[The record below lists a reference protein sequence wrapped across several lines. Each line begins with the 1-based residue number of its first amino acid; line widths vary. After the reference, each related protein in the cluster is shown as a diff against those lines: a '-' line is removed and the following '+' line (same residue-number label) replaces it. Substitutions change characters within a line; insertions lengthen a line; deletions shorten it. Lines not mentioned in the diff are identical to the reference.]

1 MKSIVSN
8 LYADY
13 LRYIDRFRAIPWET
27 DMLKPVERR
36 TLLTVHEVAKTKFV
50 KSAKVVGAVLGNLHP
65 HGEASC
71 VDVLVGM
78 VQNGLVEGQG
88 NWGTDKAKDYI
99 KAASTRYCVTGDT
112 LIPTEN
118 GIVRIDQI
126 SKTEDIEIKVSDY
139 RGLNTLA
146 TKFFKCDKFPIIKI
160 ITNCG
165 YELKGSEN
173 HPILV
178 VGSNLNFEWKQLKD
192 INTND
197 IVIIKG
203 NSYNKDIDKYSD
215 DIFKLLGGLIS
226 EGWHTYNEKKHYYK
240 LGFNNTNLDYYCEIS
255 KYAKEFFGYIG
266 ESDQNLPSGKVCKGF
281 EICNKLASD
290 KATNELDFP
299 IGLSEMRKIPNI
311 IWIASKRHQAIFL
324 QYLFY
329 GDGSINIQKDT
340 SNFTLI
346 YISKSLELIKNI
358 QTLLIISF
366 NITSSITKDK
376 SCHKLNICGI
386 LNLRKFNDSIGLLF
400 EKQKKL
406 DCILS
411 NSILNNNKNRSKDD
425 RIPILKQYLYNKYS
439 KIVKY
444 KEYKEIKRYYYDI
457 NNIHTIKDNLPFI
470 DDLDIDK
477 FKFIQESGFR
487 FFTINNIENLL
498 DENVYS
504 LRINSDNHSFITN
517 CFISHN
523 TECKALKF
531 LDDGFS
537 EFLDFVPWEEFEYA
551 NEPHFL
557 PFYIPIGL
565 VGEGLIQGISLHTTK
580 IPRYKFEDLL
590 IRLYELVTD
599 SPTKTTII
607 PNIENNDI
615 FEDQPG
621 ELEKILS
628 TGEGIIY
635 AIPKYKIQNNSIY
648 IYGKSPISKFN
659 KLDAFNEKYE
669 KDNGKPFAIV
679 IDSSDTKLEVI
690 VSPKKGSCDKKFIEV
705 IMDLVMSKIHIKC
718 NVVIID
724 GTIVQKG
731 IDEILINTFNMWKS
745 AYLAKITKDLSLL
758 NIKLD
763 EFNII
768 LIVRSILAANPNV
781 KLIKDICNLNTSQY
795 SNEEIE
801 RVCSKYRIKT
811 LIEAHIDI
819 IGLQKSIT
827 DTQYE
832 LQNIDQFAINRI
844 KSILGK

>member
-99 KAASTRYCVTGDT
+99 KAASTRY
-112 LIPTEN
+112 
-118 GIVRIDQI
+118 
-126 SKTEDIEIKVSDY
+126 
-139 RGLNTLA
+139 
-146 TKFFKCDKFPIIKI
+146 
-160 ITNCG
+160 
-165 YELKGSEN
+165 
-173 HPILV
+173 
-178 VGSNLNFEWKQLKD
+178 
-192 INTND
+192 
-197 IVIIKG
+197 
-203 NSYNKDIDKYSD
+203 
-215 DIFKLLGGLIS
+215 
-226 EGWHTYNEKKHYYK
+226 
-240 LGFNNTNLDYYCEIS
+240 
-255 KYAKEFFGYIG
+255 
-266 ESDQNLPSGKVCKGF
+266 
-281 EICNKLASD
+281 
-290 KATNELDFP
+290 
-299 IGLSEMRKIPNI
+299 
-311 IWIASKRHQAIFL
+311 
-324 QYLFY
+324 
-329 GDGSINIQKDT
+329 
-340 SNFTLI
+340 
-346 YISKSLELIKNI
+346 
-358 QTLLIISF
+358 
-366 NITSSITKDK
+366 
-376 SCHKLNICGI
+376 
-386 LNLRKFNDSIGLLF
+386 
-400 EKQKKL
+400 
-406 DCILS
+406 
-411 NSILNNNKNRSKDD
+411 
-425 RIPILKQYLYNKYS
+425 
-439 KIVKY
+439 
-444 KEYKEIKRYYYDI
+444 
-457 NNIHTIKDNLPFI
+457 
-470 DDLDIDK
+470 
-477 FKFIQESGFR
+477 
-487 FFTINNIENLL
+487 
-498 DENVYS
+498 
-504 LRINSDNHSFITN
+504 
-517 CFISHN
+517 